1 MQQRPVVLC
10 ILDGWGYRPETAD
23 NAVALAETPV
33 FDRWFAT
40 APHCFLRTDGA
51 EVGLP
56 PGQIGNSEV
65 GHMNLGGGRIMLQEL
80 PRIDRALDEDGLR
93 DLPAFRELLE
103 RTDEAGG
110 RVHLLGLLSPG
121 GVHSHE
127 RHLLGL
133 VKLLDAAGLGVR
145 VHAFLDG
152 RDTPPRSAAAS
163 IERLEAVLADCAD
176 AAVATVIGRYYA
188 MDRDNRWERTEAAY
202 DAIVL
207 GDGAPDAEH
216 APDAAAAV
224 EQAYA
229 ADHGDEFVPPT
240 VVGDYAGMADDDS
253 FLCINFRAD
262 RVRQLLRAL
271 SLDAFDGFER
281 KRRPALSARA
291 GMTRYA
297 ADLDD
302 RLLVLFDPQSAE
314 DLMGEVVARA
324 GMTQLRMAETEK
336 YPHVTF
342 FFNGGEEQVF
352 AGEERVMV
360 PSPKVKTYD
369 LQPEMSAPELAE
381 RCAAAIRERRFDFI
395 LVNFANPDMVGHTG
409 VESAAIAAVETVD
422 RCLGRLIDAVLEVG
436 GLMLVTADHG
446 NCELMRDPA
455 TGGPHTAHTTNPVP
469 CFLVGAGGDIRLHDG
484 RLADV
489 APTLLAFLGI
499 EQPAAMTGRNL
510 VGDHHG

>member
-10 ILDGWGYRPETAD
+10 ILDGWGYRAETAN
-23 NAVALAETPV
+23 NAVALADTPV
-33 FDRWFAT
+33 FDHWFAS

-56 PGQIGNSEV
+56 PGQFGNSEV

-80 PRIDRALDEDGLR
+80 PRIDRAIEEGEVAALPAYR
-93 DLPAFRELLE
+93 DLVE
-103 RTDEAGG
+103 RTAAAGG

-127 RHLLGL
+127 RHLFGL
-133 VKLLDAAGLGVR
+133 VKLFDRAGLGIR

-152 RDTPPRSAAAS
+152 RDTPPQSAGAS
-163 IERLEAVLADCAD
+163 IERLQNAVDGCRD
-176 AAVATVIGRYYA
+176 ATIATVIGRYYA
-188 MDRDNRWERTEAAY
+188 MDRDNRWERTVTAY
-202 DAIVL
+202 DAMVL
-207 GDGAPDAEH
+207 GQAASEVERAADARTAVEH
-216 APDAAAAV
+216 A
-224 EQAYA
+224 YA
-229 ADHGDEFVPPT
+229 SEHSDEFVPAT
-240 VVGDYAGMADDDS
+240 VIGDYAGMADGDS

-271 SLDAFDGFER
+271 TLDDFDGFAR
-281 KRRPALSARA
+281 QRRPTFAARA
-291 GMTRYA
+291 GLTRYA
-297 ADLDD
+297 SDLDD
-302 RLLVLFDPQSAE
+302 HLLVLFAPQSAE

-352 AGEERVMV
+352 PGEERVMV

-369 LQPEMSAPELAE
+369 LQPEMSAVELAE
-381 RCAAAIRERRFDFI
+381 RCVAAIRGRRYDFI

-409 VESAAIAAVETVD
+409 VEAAAIAAVETVD
-422 RCLGRLIDAVLEVG
+422 RCLGQVIEAVQEVG
-436 GLMLVTADHG
+436 GVMLVTADHG
-446 NCELMRDPA
+446 NCELMRDPE

-469 CFLVGAGGDIRLHDG
+469 CFLVGAAANTRLHDG

-499 EQPAAMTGRNL
+499 AQPPAMTGRNL
-510 VGDHHG
+510 TDIGNG

>member
-10 ILDGWGYRPETAD
+10 ILDGWGYRAERAD

-33 FDRWFAT
+33 FDHWFAS

-56 PGQIGNSEV
+56 PGQFGNSEV

-80 PRIDRALDEDGLR
+80 PRIDRAIEGGGID
-93 DLPAFRELLE
+93 DLPAYRELVE
-103 RTDEAGG
+103 RTAEAGG

-127 RHLLGL
+127 RHLFGL
-133 VKLLDAAGLGVR
+133 IELLNKAGLGIR

-152 RDTPPRSAAAS
+152 RDTPPQSAGPS
-163 IERLEAVLADCAD
+163 IERLQQVVDGCRD
-176 AAVATVIGRYYA
+176 AAIATVTGRYYA

-202 DAIVL
+202 NAIVL
-207 GDGAPDAEH
+207 GGAASGVER
-216 APDAAAAV
+216 AADAAAAV

-229 ADHGDEFVPPT
+229 ADHGDEFVPAT
-240 VVGDYAGMADDDS
+240 VIGGYPGMADGDS

-271 SLDAFDGFER
+271 TLDEFDGFRRE
-281 KRRPALSARA
+281 RRPALAVRA
-291 GMTRYA
+291 GLTRYA
-297 ADLDD
+297 SDLDD
-302 RLLVLFDPQSAE
+302 HLLVLFAPQSAE

-381 RCAAAIRERRFDFI
+381 RCVAAIRERRFDFI

-409 VESAAIAAVETVD
+409 VEAAAIAAVETVD
-422 RCLGRLIDAVLEVG
+422 KCLGQLIEAVQEVG
-436 GLMLVTADHG
+436 GVMLVTADHG
-446 NCELMRDPA
+446 NCELMRDPE

-469 CFLVGAGGDIRLHDG
+469 CFVVGAGPDIRLRDG

-489 APTLLAFLGI
+489 APTLLALLGI
-499 EQPAAMTGRNL
+499 DQPAAMTGRNL
-510 VGDHHG
+510 ADD

>member
-33 FDRWFAT
+33 FDHWFAT
-40 APHCFLRTDGA
+40 APHCLLRTDGA

-56 PGQIGNSEV
+56 PGQFGNSEV

-80 PRIDRALDEDGLR
+80 PRIDRAIETGEIE
-93 DLPAFRELLE
+93 DLPSFRELID
-103 RTDEAGG
+103 RTRRGGG

-127 RHLLGL
+127 RHLFGL
-133 VKLLDAAGLGVR
+133 VKLLDKAGLNIR

-152 RDTPPRSAAAS
+152 RDTPPRSAGPS
-163 IERLEAVLADCAD
+163 IERLQGVLDDCGD
-176 AAVATVIGRYYA
+176 ASIATVIGRYYA

-207 GDGAPDAEH
+207 GETAAATMLAEN
-216 APDAAAAV
+216 ALAAV

-229 ADHGDEFVPPT
+229 AAHGDEFVPAT
-240 VVGDYAGMADDDS
+240 VIGGYAGMADGDS

-271 SLDAFDGFER
+271 TLDDFTGFER
-281 KRRPALSARA
+281 KCRPGLAARA

-302 RLLVLFDPQSAE
+302 HLLVLFGPQPAE
-314 DLMGEVVARA
+314 DLMGEVVSRA
-324 GMTQLRMAETEK
+324 GMSQLRMAETEK

-342 FFNGGEEQVF
+342 FFNGGEERVF
-352 AGEERVMV
+352 PGEERVMV
-360 PSPKVKTYD
+360 PSPKVATYD

-381 RCAAAIRERRFDFI
+381 RCVAAIRERRFDFI

-409 VESAAIAAVETVD
+409 VLAAAIEAVETVD
-422 RCLGRLIDAVLEVG
+422 KCLGQLIDAVTEVG
-436 GLMLVTADHG
+436 GVMLVTADHG
-446 NCELMRDPA
+446 NCELMRDPK

-469 CFLVGAGGDIRLHDG
+469 CFLVGAAAGVQLHDG

-489 APTLLAFLGI
+489 APTLLEFLGI
-499 EQPAAMTGRNL
+499 DQPAAMTGRNL
-510 VGDHHG
+510 SADGDG